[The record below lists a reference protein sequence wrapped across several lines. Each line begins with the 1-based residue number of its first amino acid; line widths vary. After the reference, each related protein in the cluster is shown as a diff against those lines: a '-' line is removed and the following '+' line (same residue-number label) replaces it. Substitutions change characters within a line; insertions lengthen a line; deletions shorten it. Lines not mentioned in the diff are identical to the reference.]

1 MVFAEYLHPGCYSQ
15 LYMIESKMKALKCG
29 IYEGI
34 YWSILISIFIIVMVL
49 RMLLIEKK
57 SDIDQTTVKNYTMI
71 IIFIIFVT
79 LTTFYSI
86 GYVNKWNSFQELI
99 DKYKKQGLRDY
110 EIFYIFEME
119 LGRNTAPYLT
129 AITAGSGLLFKRG
142 KEEKEENE
150 TKKENAQ

>member
-15 LYMIESKMKALKCG
+15 LYMIESKMKSLKCG

-49 RMLLIEKK
+49 RMLIIDKK
-57 SDIDQTTVKNYTMI
+57 PEMDETKIKNYTII

-79 LTTFYSI
+79 LITFYSI

-99 DKYKKQGLRDY
+99 EKYKKQGLRDY

-119 LGRNTAPYLT
+119 LGRNAAPYLT
-129 AITAGSGLLFKRG
+129 AISAGSGLLFKRG
-142 KEEKEENE
+142 KDEKENN
-150 TKKENAQ
+150 TKKENVQ